1 MKKFA
6 LCLSVLIAIP
16 AFAVDILCTGQ
27 GNQGELI
34 EIELDLNARANT
46 VTIEGNQYQ
55 LTLNN
60 DFVYVWQNTLDDLLF
75 TNVLSRITGT
85 MNVIVDSSQDDL
97 EPNIRAVL
105 ASKNKTDLLF

>member
-1 MKKFA
+1 MTNIGFHITYQVCLKRKIGGNMEKFA
-6 LCLSVLIAIP
+6 LCLSVSLAIL

-34 EIELDLNARANT
+34 EIELDPNARGNT

-55 LTLNN
+55 LTINN

-75 TNVLSRITGT
+75 N
-85 MNVIVDSSQDDL
+85 N
-97 EPNIRAVL
+97 A
-105 ASKNKTDLLF
+105 